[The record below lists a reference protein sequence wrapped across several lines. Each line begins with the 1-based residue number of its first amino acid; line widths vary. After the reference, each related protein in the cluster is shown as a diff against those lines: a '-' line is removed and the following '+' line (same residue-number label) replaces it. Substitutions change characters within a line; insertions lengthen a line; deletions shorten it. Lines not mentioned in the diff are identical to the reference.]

1 MQDIHIDLQA
11 NYCTLPEQQ
20 HPKYFLNMTKLILS
34 KKSELEEWSLIAFTS
49 QKIAY
54 LYLSWSFTIN
64 QVSFT
69 RHILSIARH
78 YWGTLMVFYYAIL
91 E

>member
-11 NYCTLPEQQ
+11 NYCTLPEQ

-49 QKIAY
+49 QKIA
-54 LYLSWSFTIN
+54 
-64 QVSFT
+64 
-69 RHILSIARH
+69 
-78 YWGTLMVFYYAIL
+78 
-91 E
+91 